1 MIPAER
7 VKSGPDFLGAALLVL
22 IGAAFIFG
30 SLGLEV
36 INQQGRI
43 GPGFMPFA
51 TGTLLAVFG
60 AMVGA
65 EALLRSRNRGEPDEE
80 EAPQTAQAQSATTD
94 GGDVEEGS
102 RYTVAIVFGLT
113 LAAIILIPLLGFLV
127 SFGALVFVLVKF
139 VEKGGLFIATV
150 LGVGAAAITWAVFVL
165 FLQIPLPMGV
175 FGFMGG

>member
-1 MIPAER
+1 MIPTEK
-7 VKSGPDFLGAALLVL
+7 VKSGPDLLGAALLVM
-22 IGAAFIFG
+22 IGGAFIFG

-43 GPGFMPFA
+43 APGFMPFA
-51 TGTLLAVFG
+51 TGLLLAVFG

-65 EALLRSRNRGEPDEE
+65 QALLRSRRPHEE
-80 EAPQTAQAQSATTD
+80 EAPQSAQAQSAQAESGD
-94 GGDVEEGS
+94 GGVEEGS

-113 LAAIILIPLLGFLV
+113 LAAILLIPLLGFLV

-139 VEKGGLFIATV
+139 IEKGSLFIATL
-150 LGVGAAAITWAVFVL
+150 LGIGSAAITWAVFVL
-165 FLQIPLPMGV
+165 FLRIPLPMGV